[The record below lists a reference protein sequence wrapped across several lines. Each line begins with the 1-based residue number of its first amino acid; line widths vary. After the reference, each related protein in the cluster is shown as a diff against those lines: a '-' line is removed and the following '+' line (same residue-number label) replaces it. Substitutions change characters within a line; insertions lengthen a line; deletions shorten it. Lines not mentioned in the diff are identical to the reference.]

1 MRIEF
6 ANPEFLWFALVMP
19 PLGWWWLRQRRNALR
34 HPSVSVLTGLPTGRA
49 PYTRHLGAAL
59 RCLALLLVIVALA
72 GPRRPD
78 LRTRL
83 ETEGVAI
90 VMVLDVSDSMGGSD
104 FIWDGEEITRL
115 EAAKRAFTLFVQGG
129 EAGHGVKFE
138 GRPTDLIG
146 FVAFATWPEK
156 VCAPT
161 MSHAVVLD
169 LLRRQTIA
177 KSGEADTHMSDALV
191 VALVRL
197 KNAPPKR
204 KLLVL
209 LSDGEYSPGQNHTH
223 AGFTPE
229 DVARIAAELDVHI
242 YAIDADRRPENT
254 TTTRKLSVDTMRSL
268 ARTTGGD
275 YFSADDSAGLLK
287 AYQAIDKLERDDIDT
302 WHYRRYFEA
311 YPWFAAA
318 AFSVLILTAALEST
332 IWRRLP

>member
-6 ANPEFLWFALVMP
+6 ANPEFLWFALVVP
-19 PLGWWWLRQRRNALR
+19 PLVWWWLRQRRNALR
-34 HPSVSVLTGLPTGRA
+34 YPTVGVLAGLPTGRA
-49 PYTRHLGAAL
+49 RFTRRMGAAL
-59 RCLALLLVIVALA
+59 RGLALLLVVVAVA

-90 VMVLDVSDSMGGSD
+90 VMVLDVSASMNDND
-104 FIWDGEEITRL
+104 FAWDGEEITRL

-129 EAGHGVKFE
+129 EADRGVKFE

-146 FVAFATWPEK
+146 FVAFASWPEK

-177 KSGEADTHMSDALV
+177 NSGEAYTFMSDGLV
-191 VALVRL
+191 AALVRL
-197 KNAPPKR
+197 KSAPPKR
-204 KLLVL
+204 KVLVL
-209 LSDGEYSPGQNHTH
+209 LSDGEYTPGQSNTH
-223 AGFTPE
+223 AGYTPE
-229 DVARIAAELDVHI
+229 DVARSAAELDVHI

-254 TTTRKLSVDTMRSL
+254 TTTRKLSVDTMRNL

-275 YFSADDSAGLLK
+275 YFTADDTAGLLK

-302 WHYRRYFEA
+302 WHYRRYHEA

-318 AFSVLILTAALEST
+318 AFGVLILAAALEST